1 MGTHNICLNKIV
13 DKKYTCY
20 NLKPTELLDC
30 GLIGVCAVIRLNM
43 VLSFV
48 CKLNEMG
55 IRKYIVWRVPN
66 IDSNKPACVYYLIR
80 VLVLCMKKLCIL
92 GCSECVQ

>member
-1 MGTHNICLNKIV
+1 MVTLTIELHCQVIAIQMGTHNICLNKIV

-43 VLSFV
+43 VISFV
-48 CKLNEMG
+48 CKLNEVG
-55 IRKYIVWRVPN
+55 YEKIYCL
-66 IDSNKPACVYYLIR
+66 ACAKHRL
-80 VLVLCMKKLCIL
+80 K
-92 GCSECVQ
+92 